1 MSLSQVIRAVSALAA
16 FILATLP
23 GHPTGAYAENTALSL
38 SLNQEPGRT
47 RCAVIVENRPVFALK
62 DLGQSGTQLLLMHTR
77 GSDSFRKDVARN
89 ASFLGLDSGDTDLD
103 TVIRFTLPGLLREL
117 SAAWLDGE
125 QALYL
130 DFVHGEKGK
139 EGHGNRSRESV
150 LSKIRFGFVDMRT
163 RMALTLGEGTP
174 WELAQ
179 LSVDRAR
186 LRLSSVKTELEERR
200 FGPANNLATAGLA
213 RDGETTDIDVRL
225 LTRIDR
231 VHLFWTPDGRH
242 LVTDFFEGELLP
254 ERKGLELEAAVHGSI
269 NPSSIG
275 EVTDSQDPVDD
286 EVPLED
292 PGLGITKT
300 VSGHGVDSE
309 GQVVRGR
316 IVRNENQT
324 PSLVP
329 EGHEKSEASDLKAIT
344 EDDLLGDMDPAE
356 AMMYGRIRLAFEE
369 SDYESAAELCK
380 DFQNRYPG
388 SPMVERVAFLNG
400 DAEFGLLER
409 GDKDRFSS
417 MMRAYQ
423 NAVSRFN
430 QSPRV
435 PRAHL
440 NMARAGSMVG
450 NNYAAAGYLN
460 MVLNSSTDPETLA
473 SARIERGRVHLD
485 LNRPDN
491 AVEDFKAVLDKHPES
506 PQALEARMGVARYY
520 QALGLHDKALNT
532 LERLADEHPL
542 LHLDHPEFLFLRG
555 TNALYVKQYDQA
567 RDFFF
572 RGLNIG
578 GQPEDADLLL
588 ARIGD
593 TYHHASMPRE
603 AEIVYRAVIREY
615 PDSEGAAI
623 AKIRLAGYET
633 GHRAFKELLEENP
646 GKPLADLASLEMAK
660 KLYVENKYTKVMEAL
675 EGLMERPFQDEIKR
689 EAEDIYFRSA
699 EQEIKRLYKSGE
711 AQALVDFY
719 RSHRIRL
726 QRNIDPEVVL
736 LAGLSLQSLKRY
748 SEAVAALEAIRAY
761 DLSQVSKGQ
770 RLLAMAESL
779 LMSREVGKALALL
792 ERKEDRALL
801 TTADRHRL
809 DYMLANLYLER
820 GRSHDAYGLFQ
831 DLVRRERLLPD
842 GQIASMYLNIGRIA
856 ARNGDLEEARSSLN
870 RCIGIVEHSEQ
881 DRAVLREAY
890 AELGTAYYLEG
901 RYTNALDAFNRA
913 LEEGFSIEDK
923 GFFEMRFNMAQAY
936 LETGD
941 PKRAEPILVELS
953 EEEDDLLQQRARIRL
968 GRLGLDRQLQ
978 RISLGSNGS
987 P

>member
-1 MSLSQVIRAVSALAA
+1 MSLSQAIRSVSALAA
-16 FILATLP
+16 FIFAILP
-23 GHPTGAYAENTALSL
+23 GQPTGAYAENTALSL

-47 RCAVIVENRPVFALK
+47 RCAVIVENRPVFELK
-62 DLGQSGTQLLLMHTR
+62 DLGESGIQLLLMETR
-77 GSDSFRKDVARN
+77 GSASFRKDVARK
-89 ASFLGLDSGDTDLD
+89 ASFLRLDSGDTDHD
-103 TVIRFTLPGLLREL
+103 TVIRFTLPGRLSEL
-117 SAAWLDGE
+117 SAAWLNGE
-125 QALYL
+125 RALYL
-130 DFVHGEKGK
+130 DFVHGEEGK
-139 EGHGNRSRESV
+139 DGHGDRSRESV

-163 RMALTLGEGTP
+163 RMALTLGEGTL

-179 LSVDRAR
+179 LSADRAR
-186 LRLSSVKTELEERR
+186 LRLPAVKTELEERR
-200 FGPANNLATAGLA
+200 FGPANNLAMAGLA
-213 RDGETTDIDVRL
+213 REGDTTNIDVRL
-225 LTRIDR
+225 RTRIDR
-231 VHLFWTPDGRH
+231 VHLFWTADGRH
-242 LVTDFFEGELLP
+242 LVTDFFEGQLFP
-254 ERKGLELEAAVHGSI
+254 EREGLELQAAAHGST
-269 NPSSIG
+269 NPSSIE
-275 EVTDSQDPVDD
+275 EVTDSPGSID

-292 PGLGITKT
+292 RGPGITET

-309 GQVVRGR
+309 GPVIRSR
-316 IVRNENQT
+316 IVRNENGT
-324 PSLVP
+324 PSHVQ
-329 EGHEKSEASDLKAIT
+329 EGREKAEASDLKAIS
-344 EDDLLGDMDPAE
+344 EAELLGDLDPAE
-356 AMMYGRIRLAFEE
+356 AMMYNRIRRAFEE
-369 SDYESAAELCK
+369 NDYESAAELCE
-380 DFQNRYPG
+380 DFQKRYPG

-400 DAEFGLLER
+400 DAEFGLLEK
-409 GDKDRFSS
+409 GEKARFSS

-450 NNYAAAGYLN
+450 NNYAAVGYLN

-473 SARIERGRVHLD
+473 SARVERGRVHLD

-532 LERLADEHPL
+532 LERLAEEHPL

-555 TNALYVKQYDQA
+555 TNALYVKRYDQA
-567 RDFFF
+567 RAFFF

-578 GQPEDADLLL
+578 KQPEDADLLF

-603 AEIVYRAVIREY
+603 AEVVYRTVIREY

-633 GHRAFKELLEENP
+633 GHQAFKELLEENP

-660 KLYVENKYTKVMEAL
+660 KLYVENKYTKAMEAL
-675 EGLMERPFQDEIKR
+675 EGLMKRPFQDEIKR

-699 EQEIKRLYKSGE
+699 EQEINRLHKSGE

-719 RSHRIRL
+719 QSHRIRL
-726 QRNIDPEVVL
+726 QSNIDPEVLL

-748 SEAVAALEAIRAY
+748 PEAVAALEAIRAY

-770 RLLAMAESL
+770 RLLAITESL
-779 LMSREVGKALALL
+779 LMSREEGKALALL

-801 TTADRHRL
+801 TSADRHRL

-820 GRSHDAYGLFQ
+820 GRSHDAYRLFQ

-842 GQIASMYLNIGRIA
+842 RQIASMYLNMGRIA

-870 RCIGIVEHSEQ
+870 RCIGIVERSEE

-890 AELGTAYYLEG
+890 AELGTAYYIEG

-936 LETGD
+936 LETGN

-987 P
+987 R